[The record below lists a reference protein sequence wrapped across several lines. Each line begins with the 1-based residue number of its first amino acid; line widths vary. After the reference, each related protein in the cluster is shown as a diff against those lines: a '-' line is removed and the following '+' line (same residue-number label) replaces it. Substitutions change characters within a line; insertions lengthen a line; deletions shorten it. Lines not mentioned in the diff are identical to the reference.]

1 MIIHEHSLSRCLCF
15 DLARPYG
22 QARFRVSLY
31 APSRKNN
38 RCCTGAREETHGGGR
53 IYVSATFLH
62 PVAPYADGNAKW
74 RLLYNLT
81 GILITSGFFQTSP
94 GLMRVDGCPLPANL
108 DIAIWN
114 MPSGIIDVNTIIPEN
129 FTSCLEHRFRRI
141 GMSVNQVIAADHHQG
156 ASFCLGWFVGK
167 QQEAGT
173 RQPGNQGLRRIH
185 HLFFFFAFI
194 FSAVIYSRGFLKY
207 LPRPDA
213 SVFGNCSAWGE
224 AQPHPA

>member
-1 MIIHEHSLSRCLCF
+1 
-15 DLARPYG
+15 
-22 QARFRVSLY
+22 
-31 APSRKNN
+31 
-38 RCCTGAREETHGGGR
+38 
-53 IYVSATFLH
+53 
-62 PVAPYADGNAKW
+62 
-74 RLLYNLT
+74 
-81 GILITSGFFQTSP
+81 
-94 GLMRVDGCPLPANL
+94 MRVDGCPLPANL

-185 HLFFFFAFI
+185 HLFFFLLLF
-194 FSAVIYSRGFLKY
+194 FL
-207 LPRPDA
+207 P
-213 SVFGNCSAWGE
+213 
-224 AQPHPA
+224 